1 MQPSKRSPKALLGFT
16 LIETLVALAIVAIA
30 LAAGSQATQALTRTS
45 ERQADQ
51 VLAQLCAEN
60 ALHAFRLSRQMP
72 GVGVSTND
80 CLQARQN
87 FVTELEIQPTP
98 NPNFRRVDVRVRR
111 AQAVDN
117 LTQAPTLMHIST
129 VVGRY

>member
-1 MQPSKRSPKALLGFT
+1 MQPCKVSPQAWRGFT

-30 LAAGSQATQALTRTS
+30 LAAGAQATQALTRTS

-60 ALHAFRLSRQMP
+60 ALHALRLSRQMP
-72 GVGVSTND
+72 GVGISTSE
-80 CLQARQN
+80 CAQALQT
-87 FVTELEIQPTP
+87 FVAELDIQPTP

-111 AQAVDN
+111 APAMGN
-117 LTQAPTLMHIST
+117 FGQAPTLMHIST

>member
-1 MQPSKRSPKALLGFT
+1 MRHCESKKISGFT

-30 LAAGSQATQALTRTS
+30 LAAGSQATEALTRTS

-51 VLAQLCAEN
+51 LMAQLCAEN
-60 ALHAFRLSRQMP
+60 ALHALRLSRQLP
-72 GVGVSTND
+72 GVGISTTD
-80 CLQARQN
+80 CLQARQG
-87 FVTELEIQPTP
+87 FIAELNIQPTP

-111 AQAVDN
+111 AMETGS